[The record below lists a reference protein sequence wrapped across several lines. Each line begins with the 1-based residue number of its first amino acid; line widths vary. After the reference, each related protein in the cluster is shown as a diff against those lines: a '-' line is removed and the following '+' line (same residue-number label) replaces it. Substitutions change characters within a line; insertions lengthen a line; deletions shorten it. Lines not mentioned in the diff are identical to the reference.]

1 MDYTTCMTVIIICL
15 FAMGCLCCVWIFCCG
30 VALMETKYATTLEN
44 LAHNATAGCGSPLYQ
59 CSCNNTTFSF
69 KETQNTSQNSSIRI
83 KNQDIPSMESQPE
96 FKLSV
101 TPLSIS
107 NVDLDG
113 QPVERKQNMIT

>member
-44 LAHNATAGCGSPLYQ
+44 LANDVNKGCDIPLYQ
-59 CSCNNTTFSF
+59 CSCNSTTFSF
-69 KETQNTSQNSSIRI
+69 KEIQNTCQNSSIKI
-83 KNQDIPSMESQPE
+83 KKHDIPSVESQLE
-96 FKLSV
+96 LKLSEI
-101 TPLSIS
+101 PLSIS

-113 QPVERKQNMIT
+113 RSAEGKPNMIT